1 MLILTR
7 GIGETVTIGHNVRV
21 TILSVKGSQ
30 IRIGIEAPK
39 DVRVLREEIVDSGS
53 ETPAEEA

>member
-7 GIGETVTIGHNVRV
+7 GAGETITIGHNMRV

-30 IRIGIEAPK
+30 IRIGIEVPN
-39 DVRVLREEIVDSGS
+39 DVRVLREEIVDSKVKQA
-53 ETPAEEA
+53 TEEA